1 MTHQYTKLAEAL
13 VEIANSESNLRQDE
27 RDSCSEAARILRAA
41 AEVDVAGLMDVADR
55 YALAQADPAHWRSA
69 LESDLR
75 LALAAREDYVLQLLV
90 AAGHVTQEK
99 VDQARSIAAAAPKGT
114 P

>member
-41 AEVDVAGLMDVADR
+41 AGADVAGLMAMHDAAAEARRVLVRGGDVPRDEADR
-55 YALAQADPAHWRSA
+55 SRQTRAA
-69 LESDLR
+69 LESALR
-75 LALAAREDYVLQLLV
+75 LVLAQRVPTDQSQKRE
-90 AAGHVTQEK
+90 
-99 VDQARSIAAAAPKGT
+99 SP
-114 P
+114 